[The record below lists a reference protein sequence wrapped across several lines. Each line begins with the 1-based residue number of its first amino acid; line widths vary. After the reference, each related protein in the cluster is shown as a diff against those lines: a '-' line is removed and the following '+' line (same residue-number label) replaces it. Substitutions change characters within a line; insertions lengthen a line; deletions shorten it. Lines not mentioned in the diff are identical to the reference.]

1 LEASVSIDRVAKS
14 TSGGADV
21 ALAGVVLL
29 AALAMFVVRTW
40 MQPQYRPGDFALY
53 YTASQAWLAGENP
66 YDTEAARARWLS
78 AGGRADIMPEIDGQR
93 LPWQPVI
100 ILPQTLPLLVPL
112 AALPAKVAVVA
123 WYALAALLL
132 LAQTAALAELIG
144 SRLWQPLGMLL
155 LAITLVLAPVH
166 ETFGYAQPSGPA
178 ISLAILG
185 AWAATRRRDLL
196 AGVLLALAAALK
208 PQVGGVFVLYYLL
221 RGRWRLVG
229 VTAALGAMLLIL
241 AVSTMA
247 ARDIPWLSGWRGHM
261 AEVDRVGGYNSPLP
275 ENPMRRHMLNLQMIF
290 GGALASFTLVN
301 VAALALTAALASAL
315 ALAVRRARRRDTAPE
330 GRAAPLD
337 ELLVLSA
344 VCVLGLLP
352 VYHRF
357 YDGALMVV
365 PAAWALGTVK
375 RRPIEASLVLTL
387 VLSFVLPV
395 PVTARAMQLIG
406 IDPDA
411 AHGLWWDFLL
421 EPWRVWLLLGGVL
434 LLTWWIARTRRPRA
448 VESPQPDAAPPR
460 YHTPADADLAT
471 T

>member
-1 LEASVSIDRVAKS
+1 MSIDRVAKS
-14 TSGGADV
+14 TRGSADV
-21 ALAGVVLL
+21 ALAGGVLL

-53 YTASQAWLAGENP
+53 YTASQAWLAGEDP
-66 YDTEAARARWLS
+66 YDAKAARARWLS

-93 LPWQPVI
+93 LAWQPVI

-112 AALPAKVAVVA
+112 AALPARAAVVA

-132 LAQTAALAELIG
+132 LAQTAALADLIG

-196 AGVLLALAAALK
+196 AAVLLALAAALK

-229 VTAALGAMLLIL
+229 VTAALGALLLIL

-290 GGALASFTLVN
+290 GGALESFTLVN
-301 VAALALTAALASAL
+301 VAALALTAALAAAL
-315 ALAVRRARRRDTAPE
+315 AMAVRRARRRRHAAPE
-330 GRAAPLD
+330 RGAAQLD

-365 PAAWALGTVK
+365 PAAWALGTLK
-375 RRPIEASLVLTL
+375 RRAIEASLVLAL

-395 PVTARAMQLIG
+395 PVTARAMQVIG

-411 AHGLWWDFLL
+411 AQGLWWDFLL

-434 LLTWWIARTRRPRA
+434 LLTWYVARPRRPRA
-448 VESPQPDAAPPR
+448 VEAPEPDAAPRR
-460 YHTPADADLAT
+460 YDTPTDADLAT

>member
-1 LEASVSIDRVAKS
+1 MSIDRVAKS
-14 TSGGADV
+14 TSGGGGADV

-66 YDTEAARARWLS
+66 YDTEAARARWLG

-93 LPWQPVI
+93 LAWQPVI

-123 WYALAALLL
+123 WYARAALLL
-132 LAQTAALAELIG
+132 LAQTAALADLIG
-144 SRLWQPLGMLL
+144 SRPWQPLSMLL

-196 AGVLLALAAALK
+196 AGVLLALSAALK

-229 VTAALGAMLLIL
+229 VTAALGALLLIL

-261 AEVDRVGGYNSPLP
+261 AAVDRVGGYNSPLP

-301 VAALALTAALASAL
+301 VAALALTAALAAAL
-315 ALAVRRARRRDTAPE
+315 AMAVRRARRRTPPE
-330 GRAAPLD
+330 GGAARLD

-375 RRPIEASLVLTL
+375 RRPIEASLVLAL

-411 AHGLWWDFLL
+411 ARGLWWDFLL

-434 LLTWWIARTRRPRA
+434 LLTWSIARPRPRA
-448 VESPQPDAAPPR
+448 GEAPQADAAPPR
-460 YHTPADADLAT
+460 YDTPPDADLAT